1 MCSNAF
7 ARLQNYCKSTALYVG
22 QTKLKQV
29 DSSLSKKQAPG
40 ADPEGG
46 LWGLETPLPRSVL
59 FLNKRS
65 IIIIWGAK

>member
-1 MCSNAF
+1 MVTGLKGYLKCSCIGI
-7 ARLQNYCKSTALYVG
+7 LVHHTNYIFTYMVINSMP
-22 QTKLKQV
+22 
-29 DSSLSKKQAPG
+29 DPG

-65 IIIIWGAK
+65 MIIIWGAK